1 MGQSIHVESAMKP
14 EIAEA
19 ITKAWPELEKL
30 GVEHIDVFG
39 SEARGD
45 ASNSSDVDVLAK
57 LRVPSLRALVEVR
70 DRLTLALGHRVD
82 VLTPGALD
90 GRPGLRERVLREAIR
105 LA

>member
-1 MGQSIHVESAMKP
+1 MKP

-19 ITKAWPELEKL
+19 ITRAWPELEKL

-45 ASNSSDVDVLAK
+45 ASSSSDVDVLVK
-57 LRVPSLRALVEVR
+57 LRVPSLRVLVEVR
-70 DRLTLALGHRVD
+70 DRLTVALGRRVD
-82 VLTPGALD
+82 VLTPGALE

-105 LA
+105 VA

>member
-1 MGQSIHVESAMKP
+1 
-14 EIAEA
+14 
-19 ITKAWPELEKL
+19 
-30 GVEHIDVFG
+30 
-39 SEARGD
+39 
-45 ASNSSDVDVLAK
+45 
-57 LRVPSLRALVEVR
+57 VPSLRALVEVR